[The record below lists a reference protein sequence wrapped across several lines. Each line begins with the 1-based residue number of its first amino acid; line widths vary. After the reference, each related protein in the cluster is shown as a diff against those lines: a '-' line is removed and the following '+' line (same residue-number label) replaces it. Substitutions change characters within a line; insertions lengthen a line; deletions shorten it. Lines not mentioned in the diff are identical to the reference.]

1 MSPIFKNIT
10 LGSDPEFFIVTMED
24 GEPVSSIGIIDG
36 VKGKATPIPELGNGF
51 GLQIDNVLGEFNIPV
66 CHTPYE
72 VVTHISNMI
81 EYLYTFLEPKGL
93 EPSFGASMI
102 YPQHELESDEAKQFG
117 CSPDFNAWFD
127 GMINVPPTAEN
138 LQLRSAG
145 CHFHVGFD
153 EVSDDD
159 AMNLIKALDLF
170 LGVPFVIIDNDTRRR
185 ELYGKA
191 GCFRFTSFGVEYRVL
206 SGMLLSNRIL
216 LEFATNQIMKA
227 IGYLNLNG
235 ISKIQEDKNLI
246 ISCINNGDT
255 DIARELIQK
264 HKIRIPDEIR
274 EQYFYYNEKKKA
286 LFDKNAP
293 INLARNPG
301 RKHEIFAEA
310 EEVLNFHQR
319 WNVAM
324 PNDLAAVNLQ
334 NRVVNIQDALNLI
347 DAEEKKEGAGAVDI
361 NEVI

>member
-1 MSPIFKNIT
+1 MKPIFKNIT
-10 LGSDPEFFIVTMED
+10 LGSDPEFFIIDIED

-36 VKGKATPIPELGNGF
+36 VKGKATPIPELGEGF
-51 GLQIDNVLGEFNIPV
+51 GLQIDNVLGEFNVPV
-66 CHTPYE
+66 CYTPYE

-127 GMINVPPTAEN
+127 GMINIPPTAEN

-145 CHFHVGFD
+145 CHFHIGFD

-170 LGVPFVIIDNDTRRR
+170 LGVPFVLIDNDTRRR

-206 SGMLLSNRIL
+206 SGMVLSNRLL

-235 ISKIQEDKNLI
+235 IEKIQGDKNMI

-255 DIARELIQK
+255 DIARELIEK
-264 HKIRIPDEIR
+264 YNILVPDEIR
-274 EQYFYYNEKKKA
+274 EQYFYYNQKKKA
-286 LFDKNAP
+286 IFDKHAP
-293 INLARNPG
+293 IDPLRDLVKKQAAWDNAGVQWIAPEPINFVPADGVKLQDGAVFNQILEAAIRERDREAR
-301 RKHEIFAEA
+301 
-310 EEVLNFHQR
+310 
-319 WNVAM
+319 
-324 PNDLAAVNLQ
+324 D
-334 NRVVNIQDALNLI
+334 I
-347 DAEEKKEGAGAVDI
+347 DADEVI
-361 NEVI
+361 NELI

>member
-1 MSPIFKNIT
+1 MKPIFKNIT
-10 LGSDPEFFIVTMED
+10 LGSDPEFFIIDIED

-36 VKGKATPIPELGNGF
+36 VKGKATPIPELGEGF

-66 CHTPYE
+66 CYTPYE

-102 YPQHELESDEAKQFG
+102 YPQYELESDEAKQFG

-127 GMINVPPTAEN
+127 GMINIPPTAEN

-145 CHFHVGFD
+145 CHFHIGFD
-153 EVSDDD
+153 DVSDDD

-170 LGVPFVIIDNDTRRR
+170 LGVPFVLIDNDTRRR

-206 SGMLLSNRIL
+206 SGMVLSNRLL

-235 ISKIQEDKNLI
+235 IERIQEDKNMI

-255 DIARELIQK
+255 DIARELIEK
-264 HKIRIPDEIR
+264 YNILVPYEIR
-274 EQYFYYNEKKKA
+274 EQYFYFNDKKKA
-286 LFDKNAP
+286 IFDKHAP
-293 INLARNPG
+293 INHLKFAPGKQDVWDNAGVQLIAPEPINFVPVDGVKLQGEAVFNQILEAAIKERDREARN
-301 RKHEIFAEA
+301 
-310 EEVLNFHQR
+310 
-319 WNVAM
+319 
-324 PNDLAAVNLQ
+324 
-334 NRVVNIQDALNLI
+334 I
-347 DAEEKKEGAGAVDI
+347 DADEVI
-361 NEVI
+361 NEII